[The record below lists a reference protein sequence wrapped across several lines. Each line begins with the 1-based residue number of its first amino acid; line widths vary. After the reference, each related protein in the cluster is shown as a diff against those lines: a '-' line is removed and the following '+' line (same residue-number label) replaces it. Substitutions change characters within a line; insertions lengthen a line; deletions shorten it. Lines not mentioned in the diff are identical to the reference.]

1 MGKERSIGRV
11 MRVSRVSG
19 FRSWTLFAVSVVLV
33 LCISTF
39 ISNPGAA
46 DSGVSGKRAASSSR
60 AFNIP
65 SQPLGAALEVYA
77 RISSREVL
85 YDGALSEGRRSSLV
99 EGNYTPEVALQIL
112 LAGTG
117 LWADFKDTDFFVVGP
132 VPTDARVQGGVARQ
146 PSDHR
151 RYYGLLQAGLRTVFC
166 GTRSVRDSSRIAA
179 RLWIGQAGQ
188 VLQVKTLSSTGSDE
202 MDRSVDAALRQ
213 ISLGVAPPAGF
224 AQPITIV
231 VLPSDP
237 DMRQDCA
244 GHGTP
249 SRIAHD

>member
-1 MGKERSIGRV
+1 MARSDQFGRV

-19 FRSWTLFAVSVVLV
+19 SRSWTLFAVSVVLAS
-33 LCISTF
+33 CISAP

-46 DSGVSGKRAASSSR
+46 NTGISGKKAASSSL

-65 SQPLGAALEVYA
+65 SQPLGTALEVYA

-99 EGNYTPEVALQIL
+99 EGIYTPEVALQIL

-132 VPTDARVQGGVARQ
+132 VPADATVRGGATRQ
-146 PSDHR
+146 PLDHR
-151 RYYGLLQAGLRTVFC
+151 RYYGLLQAGLKAVFC
-166 GTRSVRDSSRIAA
+166 GTPAVPDSSRIAA

-188 VLQVKTLSSTGSDE
+188 VLQVKTLSSTGSDQ

-231 VLPSDP
+231 VLPNDP
-237 DMRQDCA
+237 DMRQDC
-244 GHGTP
+244 GRRVP
-249 SRIAHD
+249 SRTGHD

>member
-1 MGKERSIGRV
+1 MLS
-11 MRVSRVSG
+11 
-19 FRSWTLFAVSVVLV
+19 FAVSVVTIL
-33 LCISTF
+33 LSALITIPSR
-39 ISNPGAA
+39 A
-46 DSGVSGKRAASSSR
+46 DPHASGKKAASGSL

-65 SQPLGAALEVYA
+65 SQPLGAALEIYA

-85 YDGALSEGRRSSLV
+85 YDGALAEGRRSSLV
-99 EGNYTPEVALQIL
+99 EGVYAPEVALQIL

-132 VPTDARVQGGVARQ
+132 VPTDATVRGSATRQ
-146 PSDHR
+146 PLDHR

-166 GTRSVRDSSRIAA
+166 ETHAVPDSSRIAA

-188 VLQVKTLSSTGSDE
+188 VLQVKTLSSTGSDH

-231 VLPSDP
+231 VLPNDP
-237 DMRQDCA
+237 DMRQDC
-244 GHGTP
+244 GRRVP
-249 SRIAHD
+249 SRTGHD